1 MNVKFSLDDRAKVG
15 SKEFRGRKTKTLHPA
30 SPRRSGV
37 KSEKPPHPTSP
48 RRAGERSEKTLHPA
62 SPRTGGER
70 SKRSQARSVAS
81 GHFAMLLIAGLSI
94 AVLERCVVAEDS
106 APAEQVPARSSEVD
120 FVRDI
125 QPLFKKACVSC
136 HGPEKQKG
144 GFRLDVRAGAFTLGD
159 SYAPSIVPG
168 KSAESPLIQFVSGT
182 GDLLMPP
189 SGERL
194 TDSEIGLLKSWIDQG
209 ANWPDVVAGH
219 LEDKQDLWSLKPLVR
234 PAVPIPAQAS
244 NDLSPIDAFLQQK
257 REEHKFPSNPEADRR
272 TLIRRV
278 SLNLTGLPPSPAEV
292 DTFTSDP
299 DPLAYEKLV
308 DRLLESPRYGERW
321 ARHWLDAAH
330 FAETHGNDQDRIRE
344 HAWPYRDYLIKSFNE
359 DKPFAR
365 FVQEQVAGDVLY
377 PEDPTA
383 TAALGFLAAGPWDE
397 SSLRDIREDTLD
409 RQIARYLDRDDMLGN
424 VISNFCSLTVQ
435 CARCHDHKFDPISQR
450 DYYALQAVFSGV
462 ERANRRYDQDLQIHQ
477 QRLAMNQ
484 KKRLLEQRNPDQL
497 AWLNS
502 SEVQQKVLAWE
513 QSLQV
518 QEANWIVVDSQS
530 FTSSDGAHLVKLAD
544 GSILSGGPRP
554 DKDTVTIAWT
564 PHVPVDSECASAR
577 DEAGKS
583 PDSQVAGDPA
593 SITRITAIRLEVLT
607 DDSLPRGGPGRQ
619 DNGNLHLSEFEV
631 FADDHKQP
639 IPLMNASADFNQQ
652 GWEVS
657 KSIDQNEPTAWGIDP
672 KEGAPHRAVY
682 ELKVPIELGPMG
694 EPAPCKKGTEEAD
707 QTPRKAARLQFVLK
721 QLHGR
726 GHLIGRMRLS
736 VTSADPPVRATQLPP
751 EIGTILAISAAQRT
765 EGQRWELALFQQLEE
780 VTRTLASL
788 PAPNLVYAAAADFEP
803 DGSLRPPPGP
813 RPVHILHRGDIRQPR
828 EEVMPGGLSCLTAIP
843 SKFELPE
850 NAPESSRRAAL
861 AAWIVSDDNVL
872 TWRSIVNRVWHH
884 HFGRGLV
891 PTLNDFGHMGEK
903 PSHPELLDW
912 LAVEFRDGGQSLK
925 RLHRLIVTSRA
936 YRQSSAIPFSEPNLA
951 DPTQSTANS
960 TISLD
965 ADNRLLWRM
974 NRTRLDAESLRD
986 SILAISGR
994 LDLRMGGPSDRQFD
1008 LQPGIHV
1015 TPKVDYAKFDPSNEL
1030 GRRRSIYRFLFRTL
1044 PDPFMESLDCPSGD
1058 QITPSRT
1065 NSVTVQQVLAMWND
1079 VFMTRHCEYIGARIE
1094 EDISADLPDHEDTES
1109 RLSAAI
1115 RQAFRMILL
1124 RDPTQAEASEVAPYA
1139 LKHGIANLCRLLVN
1153 SNEFMFVN

>member
-1 MNVKFSLDDRAKVG
+1 MNVKLSLDDRAQIG
-15 SKEFRGRKTKTLHPA
+15 SEEFRRRKTKKTPQPLC
-30 SPRRSGV
+30 PR
-37 KSEKPPHPTSP
+37 K
-48 RRAGERSEKTLHPA
+48 AGA
-62 SPRTGGER
+62 R
-70 SKRSQARSVAS
+70 SKTSSLAS
-81 GHFAMLLIAGLSI
+81 GQFALLLIAGLCFPFPGQSGT
-94 AVLERCVVAEDS
+94 AEDS
-106 APAEQVPARSSEVD
+106 APADLVPARTSEVD

-125 QPLFKKACVSC
+125 QPIFQKACVQC

-168 KSAESPLIQFVSGT
+168 KSAESHLVQFVSGT
-182 GDLLMPP
+182 GDLVMPP

-194 TDSEIGLLKSWIDQG
+194 TDIEIGLLKSWIDQG
-209 ANWPDVVAGH
+209 ANWPDAVAGH
-219 LEDKQDLWSLKPLVR
+219 LEDKHDLWSLKPLIR
-234 PAVPIPAQAS
+234 PSVPVPLQAS

-257 REEHKFPSNPEADRR
+257 REEHKLPSNPEADRR

-278 SLNLTGLPPSPAEV
+278 SLNLTGLPPTSAEV
-292 DTFTSDP
+292 DAFVSDP
-299 DPLAYEKLV
+299 DPLAYEHLV

-344 HAWPYRDYLIKSFNE
+344 HAWPYRDYLIKSLNE
-359 DKPFAR
+359 DKPFGR

-477 QRLAMNQ
+477 QRLALNQ
-484 KKRLLEQRNPDQL
+484 KKRLLEQRNPEQL
-497 AWLNS
+497 SWLNS
-502 SEVQQKVLAWE
+502 PEVQQKVLAWE

-564 PHVPVDSECASAR
+564 PHFPVESACDSVVATSTE
-577 DEAGKS
+577 K
-583 PDSQVAGDPA
+583 PTDSQVAADPA
-593 SITRITAIRLEVLT
+593 SLIRITAIRLEVLT

-639 IPLMNASADFNQQ
+639 IPLINASADFNQQ

-672 KEGAPHRAVY
+672 KEGVPHRAVY
-682 ELKVPIELGPMG
+682 ELKVPIELGPAG
-694 EPAPCKKGTEEAD
+694 ETVPCLKGAGEAN
-707 QTPRKAARLQFVLK
+707 QTPKKAARLQFVLK

-736 VTSADPPVRATQLPP
+736 VTSADPPVGATQVPA
-751 EIGTILAISAAQRT
+751 EIAAILAIPAAQRT
-765 EGQRWELALFQQLEE
+765 EGQRWELAIFQQLEE
-780 VTRTLASL
+780 VTRTLAAL
-788 PAPNLVYAAAADFEP
+788 PTPNLVYAAAADFEP

-813 RPVHILHRGDIRQPR
+813 RPVHVLHRGDIRQPR
-828 EEVMPGGLSCLTAIP
+828 EEVKPGGLSCLSAIP
-843 SKFELPE
+843 SKFEIPE

-861 AAWIVSDDNVL
+861 AAWIISQDNVL

-891 PTLNDFGHMGEK
+891 PTLNDFGHMGER

-936 YRQSSAIPFSEPNLA
+936 YRQSSAIPSSEPNSA
-951 DPTQSTANS
+951 EPNPSTTHLPNL
-960 TISLD
+960 TTSLD

-1015 TPKVDYAKFDPSNEL
+1015 TPKVDYVKFDPSHEL

-1065 NSVTVQQVLAMWND
+1065 NSVTVQQALAMWND
-1079 VFMTRHCEYIGARIE
+1079 VFMTRHCEFIGERIE
-1094 EDISADLPDHEDTES
+1094 EDVSANLPDHEDAET
-1109 RLSAAI
+1109 RLSASI
-1115 RQAFRMILL
+1115 RQAFRKILL
-1124 RDPTQAEASEVAPYA
+1124 RDPTQSETADVAAYTR
-1139 LKHGIANLCRLLVN
+1139 KHGIANLCRLLIN